1 MSSAS
6 EESESDESPSL
17 YDPPVEE
24 GEEIDLT
31 SEEEEELHLELPRDL
46 AGQLMK
52 VASHLGLSPSIV
64 ASRAIDMVCD
74 EIGIVEEQELTTGT
88 LIQKYQTRIDLL
100 HTLDFDPGD
109 DPDGDGEGAPGWDA
123 VDDIIAAGEEAK
135 KSGGDE

>member
-1 MSSAS
+1 MSST
-6 EESESDESPSL
+6 SDESGSDENPSL
-17 YDPPVEE
+17 YDPPVGE

-31 SEEEEELHLELPRDL
+31 SDDEEELHLELPRDL

-52 VASHLGLSPSIV
+52 VASHLGLSPSMV

-100 HTLDFDPGD
+100 HTLDFDPGE
-109 DPDGDGEGAPGWDA
+109 DPNGDGEGAPGWDA
-123 VDDIIAAGEEAK
+123 VDEIIAAGEEAK
-135 KSGGDE
+135 NADGD